1 MCRVID
7 LVKTGKNIE
16 RLLSERGLTARDV
29 QQRLGFAE
37 RRPVYFWIQGKN
49 LLRLK
54 SGVKPRNVVQFYD
67 GVLFFVS
74 TCLIAVQFCQKAWCL
89 FLLLCSAYIHYGW
102 RSEPAIVRLIS
113 VVPIQAMHAAR
124 TSMMFRPKHSRATPP
139 SELPSAIPS
148 VNMEE
153 ASVCPLAMSAA

>member
-49 LLRLK
+49 LP
-54 SGVKPRNVVQFYD
+54 SIDN
-67 GVLFFVS
+67 LFMLAEMLQVS
-74 TCLIAVQFCQKAWCL
+74 FDEILIAKDEYQSQ
-89 FLLLCSAYIHYGW
+89 
-102 RSEPAIVRLIS
+102 R
-113 VVPIQAMHAAR
+113 
-124 TSMMFRPKHSRATPP
+124 
-139 SELPSAIPS
+139 S
-148 VNMEE
+148 VNEHG
-153 ASVCPLAMSAA
+153 SKI

>member
-49 LLRLK
+49 LPSIDNLFMLAEMLK
-54 SGVKPRNVVQFYD
+54 
-67 GVLFFVS
+67 VS
-74 TCLIAVQFCQKAWCL
+74 IDDIL
-89 FLLLCSAYIHYGW
+89 
-102 RSEPAIVRLIS
+102 
-113 VVPIQAMHAAR
+113 VP
-124 TSMMFRPKHSRATPP
+124 KDEYSRQR
-139 SELPSAIPS
+139 S
-148 VNMEE
+148 VNEHDR
-153 ASVCPLAMSAA
+153 SS

>member
-49 LLRLK
+49 LLSIDNLFMLAEMLRFRLMK
-54 SGVKPRNVVQFYD
+54 SSSQRMNTNRKG
-67 GVLFFVS
+67 
-74 TCLIAVQFCQKAWCL
+74 A
-89 FLLLCSAYIHYGW
+89 
-102 RSEPAIVRLIS
+102 
-113 VVPIQAMHAAR
+113 
-124 TSMMFRPKHSRATPP
+124 
-139 SELPSAIPS
+139 
-148 VNMEE
+148 
-153 ASVCPLAMSAA
+153 

>member
-49 LLRLK
+49 LPSINNLFMLAEMLR
-54 SGVKPRNVVQFYD
+54 
-67 GVLFFVS
+67 VS
-74 TCLIAVQFCQKAWCL
+74 IDEILIAKDEYRQQ
-89 FLLLCSAYIHYGW
+89 
-102 RSEPAIVRLIS
+102 R
-113 VVPIQAMHAAR
+113 
-124 TSMMFRPKHSRATPP
+124 
-139 SELPSAIPS
+139 S
-148 VNMEE
+148 VNENDRDT
-153 ASVCPLAMSAA
+153 

>member
-49 LLRLK
+49 LP
-54 SGVKPRNVVQFYD
+54 SIDN
-67 GVLFFVS
+67 LFM
-74 TCLIAVQFCQKAWCL
+74 LAEMLQ
-89 FLLLCSAYIHYGW
+89 
-102 RSEPAIVRLIS
+102 
-113 VVPIQAMHAAR
+113 VPID
-124 TSMMFRPKHSRATPP
+124 
-139 SELPSAIPS
+139 EILIPMDEYKPQGS
-148 VNMEE
+148 VN
-153 ASVCPLAMSAA
+153 AHDRST

>member
-49 LLRLK
+49 LPSIDNLFMLAEMLR
-54 SGVKPRNVVQFYD
+54 
-67 GVLFFVS
+67 VS
-74 TCLIAVQFCQKAWCL
+74 IDEILIAKDEYRQQ
-89 FLLLCSAYIHYGW
+89 
-102 RSEPAIVRLIS
+102 R
-113 VVPIQAMHAAR
+113 
-124 TSMMFRPKHSRATPP
+124 
-139 SELPSAIPS
+139 S
-148 VNMEE
+148 VNENDRDT
-153 ASVCPLAMSAA
+153 

>member
-49 LLRLK
+49 LPSIDNLFMLAEMLR
-54 SGVKPRNVVQFYD
+54 
-67 GVLFFVS
+67 VS
-74 TCLIAVQFCQKAWCL
+74 IDEILIAKDEYRQQ
-89 FLLLCSAYIHYGW
+89 
-102 RSEPAIVRLIS
+102 R
-113 VVPIQAMHAAR
+113 
-124 TSMMFRPKHSRATPP
+124 
-139 SELPSAIPS
+139 S
-148 VNMEE
+148 VNEKDRDT
-153 ASVCPLAMSAA
+153 

>member
-49 LLRLK
+49 LLSIDNLFMLAEMLRFRLMK
-54 SGVKPRNVVQFYD
+54 SSFQRMNTNRKG
-67 GVLFFVS
+67 
-74 TCLIAVQFCQKAWCL
+74 A
-89 FLLLCSAYIHYGW
+89 
-102 RSEPAIVRLIS
+102 
-113 VVPIQAMHAAR
+113 
-124 TSMMFRPKHSRATPP
+124 
-139 SELPSAIPS
+139 
-148 VNMEE
+148 
-153 ASVCPLAMSAA
+153 

>member
-49 LLRLK
+49 LP
-54 SGVKPRNVVQFYD
+54 SIDN
-67 GVLFFVS
+67 LFM
-74 TCLIAVQFCQKAWCL
+74 LAEMLQ
-89 FLLLCSAYIHYGW
+89 
-102 RSEPAIVRLIS
+102 
-113 VVPIQAMHAAR
+113 VPID
-124 TSMMFRPKHSRATPP
+124 
-139 SELPSAIPS
+139 EILIPMDEYKPQGG
-148 VNMEE
+148 VNEHDR
-153 ASVCPLAMSAA
+153 SL

>member
-49 LLRLK
+49 L
-54 SGVKPRNVVQFYD
+54 PFIDN
-67 GVLFFVS
+67 LFMLSPLYLHYRFFSSLVFA
-74 TCLIAVQFCQKAWCL
+74 TCF
-89 FLLLCSAYIHYGW
+89 FS
-102 RSEPAIVRLIS
+102 PNAI
-113 VVPIQAMHAAR
+113 
-124 TSMMFRPKHSRATPP
+124 
-139 SELPSAIPS
+139 
-148 VNMEE
+148 
-153 ASVCPLAMSAA
+153 

>member
-49 LLRLK
+49 LP
-54 SGVKPRNVVQFYD
+54 SIDN
-67 GVLFFVS
+67 LFM
-74 TCLIAVQFCQKAWCL
+74 LAEMLQ
-89 FLLLCSAYIHYGW
+89 
-102 RSEPAIVRLIS
+102 
-113 VVPIQAMHAAR
+113 VPIDEILI
-124 TSMMFRPKHSRATPP
+124 PKDEYKTQG
-139 SELPSAIPS
+139 S
-148 VNMEE
+148 VNEHDR
-153 ASVCPLAMSAA
+153 SL